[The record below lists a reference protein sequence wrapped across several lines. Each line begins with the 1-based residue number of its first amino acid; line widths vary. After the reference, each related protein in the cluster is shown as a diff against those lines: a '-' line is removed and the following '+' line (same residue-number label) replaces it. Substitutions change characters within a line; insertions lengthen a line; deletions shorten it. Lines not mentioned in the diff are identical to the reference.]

1 MIRKRISKKID
12 SLLKKEE
19 IIVVE
24 GGHKV
29 GKTYLLNKYKKKLDK
44 RNLNN
49 ILIDIK
55 KEKYSKKL
63 TDANRFT
70 EYVNSRFNSKKEKI
84 YLFLDGIQ
92 QLENPSDFLVKIS
105 KQDNFKIFATASS
118 AIYRRSKNFKEN
130 KDKFNIFTI
139 YSLSWKEFLYE
150 NSQVDFNGVYKN
162 IEELKKF
169 YKNNSTLLEDNFP
182 DLIRWGSYPSVTN
195 KNEEKE
201 KNKEIEKILHTTIE
215 EEVAHK
221 IQKRHMSVYLKFL
234 QILAKNISNS
244 LNYNKISNQ
253 LDIHKRTLNKFV
265 DITRD
270 HFLFSFVD
278 PYYTDPSNEISKMTK
293 IYCNDFGILNYLAG
307 KNSMP
312 RLPIVYEKEEI
323 ENFIFNE
330 LCRHE
335 DISFV
340 YFYRTIA
347 KAEIDFIG
355 KTEKGI
361 IPIELNFQ
369 ENKKKKSV
377 ALKNFNERY
386 KDSVIKTIVI
396 TKNKLSIQDETI
408 YLPAVL
414 LPFTKLI

>member
-1 MIRKRISKKID
+1 MIRKRISKQID
-12 SLLKKEE
+12 NLLKKDE
-19 IIVVE
+19 IIIIE

-29 GKTYLLNKYKKKLDK
+29 GKTYLLNKHQKKLDDK
-44 RNLNN
+44 NLQN

-63 TDANRFT
+63 GDADRFI
-70 EYVNSRFNSKKEKI
+70 EYVNSRFNSKKEKV
-84 YLFLDGIQ
+84 YLLLDDIQ
-92 QLENPSDFLVKIS
+92 HLENPSEFLIKIS
-105 KQDNFKIFATASS
+105 KQSDFKIFATSSS
-118 AIYRRSKNFKEN
+118 ASYKRSKDFKQN
-130 KDKFNIFTI
+130 KEKFNVFTI
-139 YSLSWKEFLYE
+139 YSLSWKEFLHN
-150 NSQVDFNGVYKN
+150 NSQIDFNDSYKN
-162 IEELKKF
+162 LDSLEEF

-182 DLIRWGSYPSVTN
+182 DLVHWGSYPSVVN
-195 KNEEKE
+195 KKEEQR
-201 KNKEIEKILHTTIE
+201 KNKEIEEILHTTIE
-215 EEVAHK
+215 EEVSHK
-221 IQKRHMSVYLKFL
+221 IQKRHMAVYLKFL

-265 DITRD
+265 DITKD
-270 HFLFSFVD
+270 HFLFSFVE

-293 IYCNDFGILNYLAG
+293 IYCNDFGVLNYLAG
-307 KNSMP
+307 KNSKP
-312 RLPIVYEKEEI
+312 RLPVVYEKEEI
-323 ENFIFNE
+323 ENFIFDE

-340 YFYRTIA
+340 HFYRTIA

-369 ENKKKKSV
+369 ENQKKKSV
-377 ALKNFNERY
+377 ALKNFNDRY
-386 KDSVIKTIVI
+386 KDSIAKTVVI
-396 TKNKLSIQDETI
+396 TKDKLDKQDKTV